1 MIMSKLARMSLITM
15 LVAALNAAD
24 VKAQSPTGK
33 VDQIVSELIS
43 TKGNLNQR
51 YDFRFNKDDNGTPIL
66 ILAVKQKNSD
76 AVANLLKNGADPN
89 VEEKKGGGETAL
101 FLVAVSLDDEPDPKK
116 RDETC
121 AKTMRICELLLDAK
135 ANVNVWNRINR
146 TPLHVAAIRGR
157 ADICAL
163 LISRGADVNAQNRV
177 GETPLFRAAQGG
189 YWKVVELLL
198 KNKAKISSDEKLM
211 SNPLKAA
218 EERSDEKLHKDIRQ
232 KLGKSYY
239 IDADYDKTIDIL
251 KKAVATAKSN

>member
-1 MIMSKLARMSLITM
+1 MSRFARMSGIALFAAV
-15 LVAALNAAD
+15 LSVADL
-24 VKAQSPTGK
+24 KAQSQVGK
-33 VDQIVSELIS
+33 IDQIVSELIS
-43 TKGNLNQR
+43 SKGNLNQR
-51 YDFRFNKDDNGTPIL
+51 FDIRFNKDDNGTPIL
-66 ILAVKQKNSD
+66 ISAVTQKNAD

-89 VEEKKGGGETAL
+89 VETKKGGKETAL
-101 FLVAVSLDDEPDPKK
+101 FLVAVSLDDEPDSKI

-135 ANVNVWNRINR
+135 ANVNVWNRIDR

-177 GETPLFRAAQGG
+177 GETPIFRAAQGG

-198 KNKAKISSDEKLM
+198 KNKAKISSEDKFM
-211 SNPLKAA
+211 GNPLKAA
-218 EERSDEKLHKDIRQ
+218 EERMDEKLHKSIRQ

-239 IDADYDKTIDIL
+239 IDADYDKTIEIL
-251 KKAVATAKSN
+251 RKAAMSAK